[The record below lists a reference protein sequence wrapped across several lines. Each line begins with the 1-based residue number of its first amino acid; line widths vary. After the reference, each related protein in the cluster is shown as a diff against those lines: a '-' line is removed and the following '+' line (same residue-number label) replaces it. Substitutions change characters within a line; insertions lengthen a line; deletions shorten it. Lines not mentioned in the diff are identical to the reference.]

1 MLSSSCDHA
10 QLDSHADVKSPF
22 DKYLVCAFAM
32 GLDVNVFYIERDSI
46 LNQPDEDLND
56 YCRRILSRN
65 TEFHLTGPDVGFAPF
80 LEEEDIVSLYSNE
93 MGSCDKLTTPSREQI
108 ATAPSPTSQHSG
120 LVKNVEE
127 VHGSDARY
135 HFRVLSS
142 ARRSDYTCKQL

>member
-1 MLSSSCDHA
+1 
-10 QLDSHADVKSPF
+10 
-22 DKYLVCAFAM
+22 M
-32 GLDVNVFYIERDSI
+32 GLNINVFYTERDAI

-65 TEFHLTGPDVGFAPF
+65 TESHLTEPDFGFAPF
-80 LEEEDIVSLYSNE
+80 LEEKDIVSLDSDE
-93 MGSCDKLTTPSREQI
+93 IGSCDEPRTPSREQI

-135 HFRVLSS
+135 HSRVLSS
-142 ARRSDYTCKQL
+142 ARRSDYTCKQ

>member
-1 MLSSSCDHA
+1 MLSSSCDHAIFA

-32 GLDVNVFYIERDSI
+32 GLDINVFYTERDVI
-46 LNQPDEDLND
+46 FNQPDEDLND

-65 TEFHLTGPDVGFAPF
+65 TESQPDFGFAPF
-80 LEEEDIVSLYSNE
+80 LEEEDMVSLYSDE
-93 MGSCDKLTTPSREQI
+93 IGSCDEPTTPSREQI

-135 HFRVLSS
+135 HSRVLSS
-142 ARRSDYTCKQL
+142 ARRSDYTCKQ

>member
-10 QLDSHADVKSPF
+10 IFAQPDSHADVKSPF

-32 GLDVNVFYIERDSI
+32 GLDINVFYTERDVI
-46 LNQPDEDLND
+46 FNQPDEDLNN

-65 TEFHLTGPDVGFAPF
+65 TESQPDFGFAPF
-80 LEEEDIVSLYSNE
+80 LEEEDMVSLYSDE
-93 MGSCDKLTTPSREQI
+93 IGSCDEPTTPSREQI

-135 HFRVLSS
+135 HSRVL
-142 ARRSDYTCKQL
+142 TLGIIPGF

>member
-10 QLDSHADVKSPF
+10 IFAQPDSHADVKSPF

-32 GLDVNVFYIERDSI
+32 GLDINVFYTERDVI
-46 LNQPDEDLND
+46 FNQPDEDLNN

-65 TEFHLTGPDVGFAPF
+65 TESQPDFGFAPF
-80 LEEEDIVSLYSNE
+80 LEEEDMVSLYSDE
-93 MGSCDKLTTPSREQI
+93 IGSCDEPTTPSREQI

-135 HFRVLSS
+135 HSRVLSS
-142 ARRSDYTCKQL
+142 ARRSDYTCKQ